1 MMKILLSPA
10 KTLDLSPLDLPLSEA
25 RFLDQAAVL
34 VDILRA
40 LSPAQLSE
48 LMDIS
53 EDLANLNHAR
63 FAAWQRPF
71 TDAKAA
77 AFMFKG
83 DVYEGLALETLS
95 PEFFDDL
102 QRKVRI
108 LSGLYGILRPM
119 DAILPYRLEM
129 GTRLKNAAGANLYAF
144 WGDQLTQSLN
154 EECAAEG
161 CDLIVNLA
169 SEEYAKSLKIKNL
182 QAQVIAP
189 KFLDVK
195 NGKARVISFYAKR
208 ARGLMAR
215 FIVEHRLERA
225 DDLRAFA
232 VEGYRWQADA
242 SSEGVPVFVRE
253 HEN

>member
-1 MMKILLSPA
+1 MKILLSPA

-53 EDLANLNHAR
+53 EDLANLNYER
-63 FAAWQRPF
+63 FAAWRRPF
-71 TDAKAA
+71 VDAKAA

-195 NGKARVISFYAKR
+195 NGQARVISFYAKR